1 MRRVPR
7 LRRILLLVLLLLV
20 VGILGGVAVVDP
32 FHLRNARWFTAGLG
46 LVALVLG
53 TTLLATVVGRGVF
66 RALVLVVGGAAVLGW
81 VAVVWLAS
89 GLAGQARDTT
99 VVDGDGRRLVV
110 LETVGFSIDPLYS
123 VVVRAGSGPF
133 EQESLVYASA
143 AEAPAPSEVRFVDAD
158 SVEIRT
164 GGGCVYRSEVEMV
177 TLAVDPLHLPQSV
190 GGC

>member
-1 MRRVPR
+1 MPR
-7 LRRILLLVLLLLV
+7 LRRILLVVLLLVV
-20 VGILGGVAVVDP
+20 VGILGAVTVVDP

-46 LVALVLG
+46 FAALVLG
-53 TTLLATVVGRGVF
+53 AALLAVTVGRGIV
-66 RALVLVVGGAAVLGW
+66 RVLVLVVGGVAVLGW

-110 LETVGFSIDPLYS
+110 LETAGFSIDPLYS
-123 VVVRAGSGPF
+123 VVVRAGGGPF
-133 EQESLVYASA
+133 EQESLVYAGA

-164 GGGCVYRSEVEMV
+164 GGGCVYRSEVEPV
-177 TLAVDPLHLPQSV
+177 TLAVDPVHLPQSV
-190 GGC
+190 SAC